1 MKTILTAC
9 LTFACMLPVAAQP
22 HSPDHT
28 AVKEA
33 LQPLAFLV
41 GTWEGEGWMMMG
53 RGQRSTSQV
62 IETAQWKLDGTVLL
76 VEGLGTRTDENGD
89 THTVHNAMGV
99 ISYDAATQNYLFRAY
114 RTGGQYVDADV
125 TMTDSTLVW
134 QFEAPHAG
142 IIRYALDL
150 IDPNRWQ
157 ENGEMSRDGGT
168 TWFPFFGM
176 TLHRK
181 E

>member
-9 LTFACMLPVAAQP
+9 LTLACMMPMSAQP
-22 HSPDHT
+22 HTPDHT

-33 LQPLAFLV
+33 LHPLSFLV

-53 RGQRSTSQV
+53 CGQRSTSQV
-62 IETAQWKLDGTVLL
+62 VETAQWKLDGTVLF
-76 VEGLGTRTDENGD
+76 VEGQGTRTDENGD
-89 THTVHNAMGV
+89 THPVHNALGI
-99 ISYDAATQNYLFRAY
+99 ISYDAPTQNYLFRAY
-114 RTGGQYVDADV
+114 RSGGQYVDADV

-134 QFEAPHAG
+134 QFEAPQAG
-142 IIRYALDL
+142 IIRYTLSLGNPDQ
-150 IDPNRWQ
+150 WT
-157 ENGEMSRDGGT
+157 EHGETSRDGGT

-181 E
+181 D